1 MCMRFSGYRGFR
13 KSLKASPSHFSI
25 HQLLLS
31 RFFST
36 YVSNAFITMFTW
48 NLNNAFFF
56 GLTTLYELRS
66 MTRFEKK
73 ELLIE
78 VAKWSG
84 DGPKT
89 HCLKMPANWTPQR
102 FGEILCPQEL
112 VPGDENQKRCVTFDP
127 RSEHLLHWCWR
138 IFEQHNKFASST
150 VKTTQNCIVNRV
162 CASGIYFVK

>member
-89 HCLKMPANWTPQR
+89 HCLKMPAN
-102 FGEILCPQEL
+102 
-112 VPGDENQKRCVTFDP
+112 
-127 RSEHLLHWCWR
+127 
-138 IFEQHNKFASST
+138 
-150 VKTTQNCIVNRV
+150 
-162 CASGIYFVK
+162 